1 MPPFKAGYRRY
12 PWHDRARDRP
22 VWADLWYPA
31 DPDLEEQAGSE
42 GLGGGSVVP
51 DAEFAS
57 QGAPFPLIVLSH
69 GASGSAS
76 NYGWLAEYLCRS
88 GIAVLGVSHY
98 GESWVYGAATIDP
111 AAVTRLWL
119 RPADCSFALDALLG
133 SDVAA
138 SVDRARIGALGHSS
152 GGATAVSLG
161 GAIFDPAAL
170 RAYCASAAAALDLG
184 CRYGRE
190 GDAPSLPDRA
200 TRSHRDARVGAL
212 VLVDPAA
219 GPAFSASTLR
229 RVTTPVL
236 VIG

>member
-76 NYGWLAEYLCRS
+76 NYAWLAEYLSRS
-88 GIAVLGVSHY
+88 GVAVLGVSHY
-98 GESWVYGAATIDP
+98 GESWVYGPATIDP
-111 AAVTRLWL
+111 VAVTRLWL
-119 RPADCSFALDALLG
+119 RPADCSFALDALLD

-138 SVDRARIGALGHSS
+138 WVDRGRIGAIGHSS

-161 GAIFDPAAL
+161 GAVFDPSAL
-170 RAYCASAAAALDLG
+170 RAYCASDAAALDLG
-184 CRYGRE
+184 CRYG
-190 GDAPSLPDRA
+190 GDGGDSPAPDQA
-200 TRSHRDARVGAL
+200 TRSYRDDRIAAL
-212 VLVDPAA
+212 VLMDPAA
-219 GPAFSASTLR
+219 GPGYHADTL
-229 RVTTPVL
+229 
-236 VIG
+236 